1 MKDDECVAFLQWC
14 LPRLGM
20 RWPGFRRVRRQV
32 CRRIGRRMAALGLD
46 GPAAYRRHLE
56 ARPGE
61 WPVLDGLCRVT
72 ISRFFRDVA
81 VFHRL
86 ENDVLPRLAG
96 RCAGEL
102 RCWCAGCASGEEA
115 YSLKILWEM
124 GPAGRFPGVALSI
137 LATDA
142 DPHMLERAAAG
153 RYAAGSLKD
162 VPAGWRERAFAEDGR
177 GFVVRPA
184 FRDGIRFAVQD
195 VRATSPEGLFHLI
208 LCRNLA
214 FTYFAESVQRA
225 VLDRLVSRLAPGGV
239 LVLGGHESLPGGHR
253 LENPGK
259 ALFRQPI

>member
-46 GPAAYRRHLE
+46 GTAAYRRLLE

-72 ISRFFRDVA
+72 ISRFFRDIA
-81 VFHRL
+81 VFDRL
-86 ENDVLPRLAG
+86 GNDVLPRLAG

-124 GPAGRFPGVALSI
+124 GPARQFPGGILSV

-153 RYAAGSLKD
+153 RFSAGSLKD
-162 VPAGWRERAFAEDGR
+162 VPSAWRERAFVEDGR

-195 VRATSPEGLFHLI
+195 VRRAAPEGPFHLI

-214 FTYFAESVQRA
+214 FTYFAEPVQRE
-225 VLDRLVSRLAPGGV
+225 VLDRLASRLVPGGV
-239 LVLGGHESLPGGHR
+239 LVLGGHETLPDGHG
-253 LENPGK
+253 LESPGK
-259 ALFRQPI
+259 AMFRLPI